1 MFGKFSNFFLFE
13 LSQAIIAEVVLKDVR
28 SFLKKWSCTLSDH
41 CPKLL
46 HAKVFDSRV
55 LQLFPMHYIGTTGK
69 AVLWLHRTFQSS
81 IFPAGNDYTAITSM
95 ELTFSNGSTGPQTVM
110 ISTTS
115 DTVVENTETFTL
127 SLTTDEMNVTIVPTS
142 SVATVN
148 IQDSSSK
155 FRDHNYS
162 QCERTR

>member
-1 MFGKFSNFFLFE
+1 MFGKFSNFFFFE

-28 SFLKKWSCTLSDH
+28 SFLEKQSCPLSDH

-55 LQLFPMHYIGTTGK
+55 VQLFPMHYIGTTGK

-81 IFPAGNDYTAITSM
+81 IFPAGDYIAITSM
-95 ELTFSNGSTGPQTVM
+95 ELTFSNGSTGPQNVM
-110 ISTTS
+110 ISAGS

-127 SLTTDEMNVTIVPTS
+127 SLTTNETDVTIAPA
-142 SVATVN
+142 VATVN
-148 IQDSSSK
+148 IQDNSSK
-155 FRDHNYS
+155 FCN
-162 QCERTR
+162 T